1 MLPETNPP
9 DPPIPP
15 GSRASKQ
22 VYLSLGSNRGDR
34 VANFQRAMEEL
45 GKAGVKIQRVSS
57 YYKTEPVDFG
67 PQAWFLNC
75 AVEASTELMPMQ
87 LLKAVK
93 SVERALGRRPGISK
107 GPRPIDIDILLYE
120 NVVVRTAALTI
131 PHARMNERR
140 FVLVPLRE
148 LAPAARHP
156 VSRRTVTEMLQ
167 DSPDLSQVV
176 RYRIESLSHFDRKP
190 LSVSLRQ

>member
-1 MLPETNPP
+1 MLAETNPP
-9 DPPIPP
+9 LPSARTDL
-15 GSRASKQ
+15 RTSKQ

-34 VANFQRAMEEL
+34 VANLRRAQEEL
-45 GKAGVKIQRVSS
+45 GKAGVKVQRVSS
-57 YYKTEPVDFG
+57 FYKTEPVDFG

-75 AVEASTELMPMQ
+75 AVEASTEFMPMQ

-93 SVERALGRRPGISK
+93 SVERILGRRPGVSK

-120 NVVVRTAALTI
+120 NVVMRTAVLTI
-131 PHARMNERR
+131 PHKRMNERR

-148 LAPAARHP
+148 LAPTTRHP
-156 VSRRTVTEMLQ
+156 VSKRTVTEILQ

-176 RYRIESLSHFDRKP
+176 RYKIE
-190 LSVSLRQ
+190 

>member
-1 MLPETNPP
+1 MLAETNPA
-9 DPPIPP
+9 IPP
-15 GSRASKQ
+15 ARPDSRASKQ

-34 VANFQRAMEEL
+34 VANLRRALEEL
-45 GKAGVKIQRVSS
+45 DKAGVRVHRVSS
-57 YYKTEPVDFG
+57 FYKTEPVDFG

-75 AVEASTELMPMQ
+75 AVEASTEFMPMQ

-93 SVERALGRRPGISK
+93 SVERTLGRRPGVSK

-131 PHARMNERR
+131 PHERMNERR

-148 LAPAARHP
+148 LTPTTRHP
-156 VSRRTVTEMLQ
+156 VSRRTVTEMLH
-167 DSPDLSQVV
+167 DSPDMSQVV
-176 RYRIESLSHFDRKP
+176 RYKVE
-190 LSVSLRQ
+190 

>member
-1 MLPETNPP
+1 MLPEANPTSAVP
-9 DPPIPP
+9 HK
-15 GSRASKQ
+15 GSRPSKQ

-34 VANFQRAMEEL
+34 MSNLLRAMDEL
-45 GKAGVKIQRVSS
+45 GKAGVKVQRVSS

-75 AVEASTELMPMQ
+75 AMEATTELMPMQ

-93 SVERALGRRPGISK
+93 SVERALGRRPGVNK

-131 PHARMNERR
+131 PHERMNERR
-140 FVLVPLRE
+140 FVLIPLRE
-148 LAPAARHP
+148 LAPAVRHP
-156 VSRRTVTEMLQ
+156 VSRRTVTELLHN
-167 DSPDLSQVV
+167 SPDLSQVV
-176 RYRIESLSHFDRKP
+176 RYKP
-190 LSVSLRQ
+190 EE

>member
-1 MLPETNPP
+1 MWSETNPP
-9 DPPIPP
+9 IPPIAP
-15 GSRASKQ
+15 GLRASKQ

-34 VANFQRAMEEL
+34 LANLQRAMEEL
-45 GKAGVKIQRVSS
+45 GKAGVKVQRASS
-57 YYKTEPVDFG
+57 FYKTEPVDFR

-75 AVEASTELMPMQ
+75 AVEAATAFMPMQ

-93 SVERALGRRPGISK
+93 SVERTLGRRPGVNK
-107 GPRPIDIDILLYE
+107 GPRAIDIDILLYE

-156 VSRRTVTEMLQ
+156 VSNRTVAEMLQ

-176 RYRIESLSHFDRKP
+176 RYKLGTRD
-190 LSVSLRQ
+190 

>member
-1 MLPETNPP
+1 MLPETNPAMLPARP
-9 DPPIPP
+9 DL
-15 GSRASKQ
+15 GARKQ

-34 VANFQRAMEEL
+34 VANLRRAMEEL
-45 GKAGVKIQRVSS
+45 GKAGVKVRRVSS
-57 YYKTEPVDFG
+57 FYKTEPVDFG

-75 AVEASTELMPMQ
+75 AVEATTDFMPMQ
-87 LLKAVK
+87 LLKAIK
-93 SVERALGRRPGISK
+93 SVERALGRRPGVSK

-156 VSRRTVTEMLQ
+156 VSRRTVTEMLH
-167 DSPDLSQVV
+167 DSPDLRQVV
-176 RYRIESLSHFDRKP
+176 RYKLEG
-190 LSVSLRQ
+190 

>member
-1 MLPETNPP
+1 
-9 DPPIPP
+9 
-15 GSRASKQ
+15 
-22 VYLSLGSNRGDR
+22 
-34 VANFQRAMEEL
+34 
-45 GKAGVKIQRVSS
+45 
-57 YYKTEPVDFG
+57 
-67 PQAWFLNC
+67 
-75 AVEASTELMPMQ
+75 MQ

-93 SVERALGRRPGISK
+93 SVERALGRRPGVSK

-131 PHARMNERR
+131 PHERMNERR

-176 RYRIESLSHFDRKP
+176 RYKTEE
-190 LSVSLRQ
+190 

>member
-1 MLPETNPP
+1 LIELRIRLTKVFMLAETNPP
-9 DPPIPP
+9 LPSARTDL
-15 GSRASKQ
+15 RTSKQ

-34 VANFQRAMEEL
+34 VANLRRAQEEL
-45 GKAGVKIQRVSS
+45 GKAGVKVQRVSS
-57 YYKTEPVDFG
+57 FYKTEPVDFG

-75 AVEASTELMPMQ
+75 AVEASTEFMPMQ

-93 SVERALGRRPGISK
+93 SVERILGRRPGVSK

-120 NVVVRTAALTI
+120 NVVMRTAVLTI
-131 PHARMNERR
+131 PHKRMNERR

-148 LAPAARHP
+148 LAPTTRHP
-156 VSRRTVTEMLQ
+156 VSKRTVTEILQ

-176 RYRIESLSHFDRKP
+176 RYKIE
-190 LSVSLRQ
+190 